1 MYVILLFNSAVN
13 CRNNRKRWTM
23 DNIDIKILGQ
33 LKENARVSAS
43 EIGEK
48 VNMSVSAVIE
58 RIKKMENSGI
68 IKQYTLVLDSKLIN
82 KDVSAFISI
91 SLDHPKYIESFI
103 ESVLEHERIVECHYI
118 TGDSDFLLKAVIDST
133 GSLEKV
139 LNDIKS
145 IHGVSMTRTLVVLS
159 TVKNEYTVLP
169 DEL

>member
-1 MYVILLFNSAVN
+1 
-13 CRNNRKRWTM
+13 M
-23 DNIDIKILGQ
+23 DSIDIKILSQ

-58 RIKKMENSGI
+58 RIKKMESSGI

-82 KDVSAFISI
+82 QDVSAFISI
-91 SLDHPKYIESFI
+91 SLDHPKYNESFI
-103 ESVLEHERIVECHYI
+103 SSVIEHKQIVECHYI
-118 TGDSDFLLKAVIDST
+118 TGDSDFLLKVVIDST

-145 IHGVSMTRTLVVLS
+145 IRGVSMTRTLVVLS

-169 DEL
+169 DTL

>member
-1 MYVILLFNSAVN
+1 
-13 CRNNRKRWTM
+13 M
-23 DNIDIKILGQ
+23 DNIDIKILDQ

-68 IKQYTLVLDSKLIN
+68 IKQYTLILDSKLIN
-82 KDVSAFISI
+82 QDVSAFISI
-91 SLDHPKYIESFI
+91 SLDHPKYNESFI
-103 ESVLEHERIVECHYI
+103 ASVLDHKRIVECHYI
-118 TGDSDFLLKAVIDST
+118 TGDSDFLLKVVIDST

-145 IHGVSMTRTLVVLS
+145 IQGVSMTRTLVVLS

-169 DEL
+169 DNL